1 MKQFLSLLVLVS
13 LLNIKCTS
21 PYSETELNQYKL
33 NLAFE
38 GISFSEYRFFL
49 ATDARDSTY
58 LIITAMR
65 DSLRVSNKH
74 RKIIYGNRY
83 KLTLRRI
90 DSVVLVR
97 ARNIDGIIDDDTGRD
112 IFKNNRFLI
121 PLYSA
126 EELKDKYIEIK

>member
-1 MKQFLSLLVLVS
+1 MKKYLTFLVFVS

-21 PYSETELNQYKL
+21 PYSETELDQYKL
-33 NLAFE
+33 NPAFE
-38 GISFSEYRFFL
+38 WISFSEYRFFL

-74 RKIIYGNRY
+74 RKIIYGNKY
-83 KLTLRRI
+83 ELTLRRI
-90 DSVVLVR
+90 DSVVLVKGLQL
-97 ARNIDGIIDDDTGRD
+97 DGIVDDYTGRE

-126 EELKDKYIEIK
+126 EEMKDKYIEIK